1 MRQLGVLMILLGLV
15 PLAGD
20 TIASPVEPMPSAKA
34 SLSAVRADATGHDL
48 YASFDLR
55 DAFTDEIREEIA
67 TGLPVTFTHY
77 LEVVRRRTMWFD
89 NTLVS
94 KTISTTVIYDTL
106 TRHYTLSKK
115 VNDEVTETS
124 VAVKESD
131 MMRWM
136 TSIERVR
143 LADPTTLEGIESDSL
158 YIRVKSRLRTKFIL
172 LFVPWAVETRWEKTG
187 LSFSGE
193 GTIRGR

>member
-1 MRQLGVLMILLGLV
+1 LVLLGLV
-15 PLAGD
+15 PFAGD
-20 TIASPVEPMPSAKA
+20 AVASPIQPLPTVKA
-34 SLSAVRADATGHDL
+34 SLSAVKADAAGHDL

-55 DAFTDEIREEIA
+55 DAFTDEVREEIA
-67 TGLPVTFTHY
+67 TGLPITFTHY
-77 LEVVRRRTMWFD
+77 LEVVRRRPLWFD
-89 NTLVS
+89 KTLVT
-94 KTISTTVIYDTL
+94 KTISTTVTYDTL
-106 TRHYTLSKK
+106 TRHYTLSKR
-115 VNDEVTETS
+115 VNDEVIETS
-124 VAVKESD
+124 VAVEESD

-158 YIRVKSRLRTKFIL
+158 YVRVKSRLRKKFVL

-187 LSFSGE
+187 LSFSEE